1 MPGPFLQGTKGRYI
15 LAEVLILQP
24 EFVLP
29 EPEQASLISGAA
41 VVVEGDSIAAI
52 GPAGDMRT
60 RWPDARPVELPDC
73 LLMPGLV
80 NAHQH
85 GRGLSQIQIGYR
97 DLPLEPWITQRRGR
111 GILSPR
117 VLAKL
122 TAANMIAN
130 GVTTAVQANFAF
142 GTGDYERELRDQW
155 RGYDEAGIRMTMC
168 VGAMDRGG
176 VVYPPQDACFM
187 RGLSEDMQQWLKGAS
202 GAGYVGD
209 GAATVALMGRLLGDL
224 GEHERIRLC
233 YGPAGPQ
240 WVSDDLFAAIG
251 RDANDK
257 GLGIHMHA
265 LESPAQRAIMA
276 DLYPNG
282 VFAHLERLGVIN
294 ERAVIAHCVWATEA
308 DGEVLARTGA
318 TVVRNPGCNLRLSN
332 GVAPMARYMYQGVR
346 MAIGTDNHSLAD
358 DEDLLAELRLA
369 GCLARDPAWAS
380 MAPPTTDELLRIAT
394 LNGAV
399 AAQFDGEIGAIRPGM
414 KADLVAFSL
423 DTARRPTLDPDMP
436 LLEAFL
442 ARANGR
448 DTRMTM
454 VDGRILYRNG
464 AFTDLDLAAL
474 TEEAVAVAKQARRPG
489 DPRNRDRYEAFAPLV
504 KQHYSEILH
513 ASAAGTQKETPQ

>member
-1 MPGPFLQGTKGRYI
+1 MVE
-15 LAEVLILQP
+15 ALILQP

-29 EPEQASLISGAA
+29 EPEQASLTVNAA
-41 VVVEGDSIAAI
+41 VVVVGNNIAAI
-52 GPAGDMRT
+52 GPVDAMQT
-60 RWPDARPVELPDC
+60 RWPDARRIELSDC
-73 LLMPGLV
+73 LLMPGLI

-85 GRGLSQIQIGYR
+85 GRGLSQIQIGYH

-155 RGYDEAGIRMTMC
+155 LGYEQAGIRMTMC

-176 VVYPPQDACFM
+176 IVYPPQDACFM

-209 GAATVALMGRLLGDL
+209 GAATIALMDRLLDDL
-224 GEHERIRLC
+224 GGHDRIRLC

-240 WVSDDLFAAIG
+240 WVSDDLFTAIG
-251 RDANDK
+251 RDAQDK

-265 LESPAQRAIMA
+265 LESPAQRTIMA
-276 DLYPNG
+276 DLYPDG

-294 ERAVIAHCVWATEA
+294 GRSVIAHCVWATEA

-332 GVAPMARYMYQGVR
+332 GVAPMARYMRQGVR
-346 MAIGTDNHSLAD
+346 VAIGTDNHSLAD

-369 GCLARDPAWAS
+369 GCLARDPAWAD

-436 LLEAFL
+436 LMEAFL
-442 ARANGR
+442 TRAGGR

-454 VDGRILYRNG
+454 VDGQILYHDG
-464 AFTDLDLAAL
+464 VFTDLDLAAL
-474 TEEAVAVAKQARRPG
+474 TQEAVAVATNARRPAN
-489 DPRNRDRYEAFAPLV
+489 PRNRVRYEALRPLV
-504 KQHYSEILH
+504 EQHYSGILQAAQ
-513 ASAAGTQKETPQ
+513 ASPKAETQK